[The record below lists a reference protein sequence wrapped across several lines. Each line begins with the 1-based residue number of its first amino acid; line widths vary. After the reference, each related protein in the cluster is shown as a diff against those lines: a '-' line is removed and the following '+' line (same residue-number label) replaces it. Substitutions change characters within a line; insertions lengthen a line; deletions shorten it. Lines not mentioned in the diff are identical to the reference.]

1 MEQAE
6 NALLSYEESKTLSAK
21 AAKVFQ
27 PRTPITTKELFAGR
41 WDELVAIVDAVNQ
54 PGLHAVIY
62 GERGVGK
69 TSLANVISP
78 TIWAFDQDDKKAPER
93 LVVKVV
99 ASSGDTFSSIWR
111 KLFNELT
118 LRDNQPVIGLVPW
131 TKKTKVDHRGLR
143 PDRYYYC

>member
-54 PGLHAVIY
+54 TG
-62 GERGVGK
+62 
-69 TSLANVISP
+69 
-78 TIWAFDQDDKKAPER
+78 
-93 LVVKVV
+93 
-99 ASSGDTFSSIWR
+99 ASCCNIWR
-111 KLFNELT
+111 TWRWQN
-118 LRDNQPVIGLVPW
+118 VS
-131 TKKTKVDHRGLR
+131 
-143 PDRYYYC
+143 C